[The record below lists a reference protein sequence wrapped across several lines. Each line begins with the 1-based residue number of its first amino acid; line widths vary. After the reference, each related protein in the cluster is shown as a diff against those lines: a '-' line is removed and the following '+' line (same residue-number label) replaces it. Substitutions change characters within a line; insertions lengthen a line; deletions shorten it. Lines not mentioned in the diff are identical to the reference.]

1 VSAVTSSAAP
11 AAPAGPRRRLV
22 SHETYLLVFGTV
34 YAGLMTN
41 LLLVV
46 SALPLVALLVTTDP
60 AASWPALA
68 LVAPLCAPGLVAAFA
83 VFGAFSADP
92 SAGVARTFWRAYRTH
107 WRRSVAV
114 GAIVTAL
121 VVVLAVD
128 VRAVWGLTIGAVAI
142 PVFLTLGLL
151 VVVTALVA
159 LAAVPDHPQLR
170 LRDLLRAS
178 SFAAVRR
185 WYLSV
190 LSLVAL
196 ATLGAL
202 VVAHP
207 ALALGLAL
215 APLLFAV
222 WGGSRYAL
230 HAVLTPAS
238 TTGPRLAARP

>member
-1 VSAVTSSAAP
+1 MTSPSAP
-11 AAPAGPRRRLV
+11 AAPRRRLV

-68 LVAPLCAPGLVAAFA
+68 LVAPLCTPGLVAAFA

-92 SAGVARTFWRAYRTH
+92 SSGVARTFWRAYRTH
-107 WRRSVAV
+107 WRRSVAL
-114 GAIVTAL
+114 GAIATAL

-128 VRAVWGLTIGAVAI
+128 VRAVWGSTVGAVAI
-142 PVFLTLGLL
+142 PVFLTLALL
-151 VVVTALVA
+151 AVVTALVA
-159 LAAVPDHPQLR
+159 FAAVPDHPRVR

-178 SFAAVRR
+178 LFAAVRR
-185 WYLSV
+185 WYLSA

-207 ALALGLAL
+207 ALGLGLAL
-215 APLLFAV
+215 APLLFVV
-222 WGGSRYAL
+222 WGGSRYTL
-230 HAVLTPAS
+230 HAALSPA
-238 TTGPRLAARP
+238 TTAGAGLAARP